1 MDITSQFI
9 KLVKISS
16 PSGKEAAMSVYLQTW
31 LATHNFKFQIDS
43 VGNIY
48 ATNKKQGTPLLFCAH
63 MDTVQPGENIHPV
76 IENGVIKSD
85 GRTIIGAD
93 NKAAM
98 AAIMNAVEENDDRHL
113 ELLFTVKEEIG
124 GGVEFFPF
132 DWIKSKKAIIFDS
145 SKPLGGIVLRSPFI
159 YNFDIQC
166 AGKAAH
172 ASTPEVG
179 INAFTPAFQALSS
192 LHVGCLDKKE
202 TTINIGLIEGGTGM
216 NIIPNNIH
224 IQGEIRSYDKTLFE
238 SHLKKI
244 QLLFE
249 QEAKKYHVTCKFS
262 PNGYCAGYSFVK
274 SSVFVKQ
281 IASVYEKVGL
291 KTQYYEYS
299 GISDAN
305 VLNEHGVQTVNL
317 TDGTQYPHTTKEQI
331 TVSDLNKLSEI
342 VKKSITEL

>member
-16 PSGKEAAMSVYLQTW
+16 PSGSESAMSIYLQTW
-31 LATHNFKFQIDS
+31 LAAHNFKFQIDS

-48 ATNKKQGTPLLFCAH
+48 ATNKKQGNPFLLCTH
-63 MDTVQPGENIHPV
+63 MDTVQPGENIQPV
-76 IENGVIKSD
+76 IENGIIKSD
-85 GRTIIGAD
+85 GKTILGAD

-98 AAIMNAVEENDDRHL
+98 AAIMNAVEGNDNRHL
-113 ELLFTVKEEIG
+113 ELLFTVKEETG

-132 DWIKSKKAIIFDS
+132 GWIKSKKAIIFDS
-145 SKPLGGIVLRSPFI
+145 SKPLGGVILRSPFI
-159 YNFDIQC
+159 YNFDVQFI
-166 AGKAAH
+166 GKSAH
-172 ASTPEVG
+172 ASTPDDG

-192 LHVGCLDKKE
+192 LGVGYSDKKE
-202 TTINIGLIEGGTGM
+202 TTINIGLIEGGTGI
-216 NIIPNNIH
+216 NTIPDTMH

-244 QLLFE
+244 QAFFE
-249 QEAKKYHVTCKFS
+249 QESKKYHVTCSFS
-262 PNGYCAGYSFVK
+262 TNGYCAGYSYAKLNAFI
-274 SSVFVKQ
+274 KQ

-305 VLNEHGVQTVNL
+305 VLNEHGIQTVNL